1 MNDKVKLLVNTL
13 PLIIVPLITERK
25 KFKEH
30 PDVKNITGKT
40 LDVSHKVKDKSIQT
54 KDKIAEKSEPVKSYV
69 VQKKRLYEYNKQMNQ
84 PFKEEE

>member
-30 PDVKNITGKT
+30 PDVKKNITGKT
-40 LDVSHKVKDKSIQT
+40 LDVSHK
-54 KDKIAEKSEPVKSYV
+54 
-69 VQKKRLYEYNKQMNQ
+69 
-84 PFKEEE
+84 